1 MKKYLFLIALVFTAM
16 KSWAAFEVDASDN
29 LRIWLE
35 FPNPVV
41 ADGKTV
47 NYLKVY
53 QHDDDDLEYT
63 AFNMEIILP
72 EGFKLNMVKK
82 GRETVEDI
90 EYSDRATSTHSI
102 ACNIVGGVDL
112 KVIGTSSQ
120 NADFFK
126 DDEDGNL
133 LDHLFT
139 VGLIAE
145 PSIASGEYQV
155 RLEGVKFSHSDATAR
170 VPATEPQFFT
180 MTVYNPNYSDV
191 ETISVDELDPSDC
204 YDLSGRKVDPCR
216 IRNMVIV
223 SKGVKYLV
231 K

>member
-1 MKKYLFLIALVFTAM
+1 MLIAFISM
-16 KSWAAFEVDASDN
+16 KAWAEFEVDSSDN

-35 FPNPVV
+35 FPNPVI

-82 GRETVEDI
+82 GRDTVEDI

-120 NADFFK
+120 NADFYK
-126 DDEDGNL
+126 DDIEGNP
-133 LDHLFT
+133 LDLLFT

-145 PSIASGEYQV
+145 PSISTGEYQV
-155 RLEGVKFSHSDATAR
+155 ELKGVKFCHKDATAR
-170 VPATEPQFFT
+170 VPATEPQYFT
-180 MTVYNPNYSDV
+180 MNVENPTTTGIEEIDADK
-191 ETISVDELDPSDC
+191 IDPSDC
-204 YDLSGRKVDPCR
+204 YDILGRKVD
-216 IRNMVIV
+216 ITKVHNEVVV
-223 SKGVKYLV
+223 SKGRKYLV
-231 K
+231 R